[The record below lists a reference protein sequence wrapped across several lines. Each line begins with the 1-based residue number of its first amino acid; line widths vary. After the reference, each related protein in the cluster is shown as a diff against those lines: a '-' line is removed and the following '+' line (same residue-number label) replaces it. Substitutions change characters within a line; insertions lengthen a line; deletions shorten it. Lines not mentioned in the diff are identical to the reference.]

1 MQSPLHFKFKP
12 QVFWNPLNCKLP
24 PKSKNVMKN
33 TKNEEDEFLP
43 QEVADKSKIWF
54 KVNET

>member
-1 MQSPLHFKFKP
+1 
-12 QVFWNPLNCKLP
+12 
-24 PKSKNVMKN
+24 MKN